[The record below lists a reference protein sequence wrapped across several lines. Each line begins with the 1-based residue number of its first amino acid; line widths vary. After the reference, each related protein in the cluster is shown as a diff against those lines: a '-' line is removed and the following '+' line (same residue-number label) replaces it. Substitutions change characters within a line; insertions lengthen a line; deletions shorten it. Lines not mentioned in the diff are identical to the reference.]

1 MKALHLVRMSLTAAS
16 MLLACTGALWGQG
29 VTTGGITGLVTDAD
43 GKPVAGAQVQVVNR
57 TTGYS
62 TGTLTRPAGLYLIQ
76 GLQVGGPYSVAVTS
90 IGYETKRQDGVYVS
104 LSQNTRVDVQM
115 ATQAVQIAALE
126 VTGQR
131 AADFAPTHQGVS
143 SLVSDSMLRRMPAA
157 ARDFSDLAKLTPQVV
172 KPADGN
178 GASAGGQYNRFNA
191 FTIDG
196 ANIGDR
202 FALSASGGQPGAANN
217 GKMISIEAVKEF
229 RVVLSPTDVRQGNFA
244 GMQVNAV
251 TKNGTND
258 FHGGGTYT
266 FRNQDLAPSPIN
278 KTKNSISQYG
288 FSFGG
293 PIIKNKLHF
302 FIAPEFQ
309 SKSSPA
315 SGFYLGQPADAKPAV
330 PIANDSL
337 NAIINIMK
345 TKYGF
350 DVGTAGPVTIENPLR
365 NFFGR
370 LDFQIS
376 PVHRL
381 VVREVW
387 NHAENGSFSRNTST
401 FNSSPNTQNAGF
413 RLGSNM
419 FTSVNNNTST
429 VLQFY
434 SNFAFQA
441 SRGLGVAFGSA
452 FLPLWARRNAHLVPD
467 GAGFSGRTSKAL
479 VYTP

>member
-202 FALSASGGQPGAANN
+202 FALSASGAA
-217 GKMISIEAVKEF
+217 
-229 RVVLSPTDVRQGNFA
+229 
-244 GMQVNAV
+244 
-251 TKNGTND
+251 
-258 FHGGGTYT
+258 
-266 FRNQDLAPSPIN
+266 APP
-278 KTKNSISQYG
+278 
-288 FSFGG
+288 
-293 PIIKNKLHF
+293 
-302 FIAPEFQ
+302 
-309 SKSSPA
+309 
-315 SGFYLGQPADAKPAV
+315 
-330 PIANDSL
+330 
-337 NAIINIMK
+337 
-345 TKYGF
+345 
-350 DVGTAGPVTIENPLR
+350 
-365 NFFGR
+365 
-370 LDFQIS
+370 
-376 PVHRL
+376 
-381 VVREVW
+381 
-387 NHAENGSFSRNTST
+387 
-401 FNSSPNTQNAGF
+401 
-413 RLGSNM
+413 
-419 FTSVNNNTST
+419 
-429 VLQFY
+429 
-434 SNFAFQA
+434 
-441 SRGLGVAFGSA
+441 
-452 FLPLWARRNAHLVPD
+452 
-467 GAGFSGRTSKAL
+467 
-479 VYTP
+479 